1 MSSETLLYRQVH
13 PNFIDSNQISAQV
26 FGQIT
31 SVVFKPTPKDND
43 LLSVYNSE
51 CFEPEAA
58 HLHYTN
64 ESKLASRG
72 VAAVSCEECV
82 SQNLEVIKDN
92 HPFFGH
98 CSVDFAGKTTNQKDK
113 TAKRLKSHA
122 IERSPDG
129 SGLFFDVE
137 RD

>member
-43 LLSVYNSE
+43 LLSVYNSQ

-92 HPFFGH
+92 HA
-98 CSVDFAGKTTNQKDK
+98 FALDIVPLILLEKRQIRRIKRQKDLK
-113 TAKRLKSHA
+113 AMPSKEAQTAQ
-122 IERSPDG
+122 D
-129 SGLFFDVE
+129 FFLT
-137 RD
+137 